1 MTVSSLYPSQVLHV
15 RYKPVAHRL
24 RRQAHYLL
32 IDLEEAQSL
41 AGRLRLFSY
50 NRLNLVSWHE
60 RDHGDGSARPLRNQ
74 IEEHLR
80 RAAIDPDGGSIR
92 VLCMPRVL
100 GLVFNPLS
108 IFFCYGRDGSLAAI
122 LYEVNNTFGQRHSY
136 LFSVAGHAG
145 ELRHHCAK
153 SFYVS
158 PFMPMALTYRF
169 RLAEPGERLAV
180 HITAQDATGKV
191 LTAVLGGKRE
201 DLADGSLLRAFLR
214 SPLLAWHVL
223 GAIHWEALKLW
234 RKGLRHQPRPQPPAD
249 PVTFATDLSR

>member
-1 MTVSSLYPSQVLHV
+1 MTVSSLYPSKVLHF

-24 RRQAHYLL
+24 RRRAYYLL

-41 AGRLRLFSY
+41 AGCFRFFSY
-50 NRLNLVSWHE
+50 NRFNLVSWHE

-74 IEEHLR
+74 IEDHLR

-92 VLCMPRVL
+92 VLCMPRIL

-108 IFFCYGRDGSLAAI
+108 IFFCYGRDGGLAAI

-136 LFSVAGHAG
+136 LFPVASHAG

-153 SFYVS
+153 RFYVS
-158 PFMPMALTYRF
+158 PFMPMAITYRF

-180 HITAQDATGKV
+180 HITAEDATGEV
-191 LTAVLGGKRE
+191 LIAVLAGKRE

-214 SPLLAWHVL
+214 SPLLAWQVL

-234 RKGLRHQPRPQPPAD
+234 RMGSGISRGRSCPPI
-249 PVTFATDLSR
+249 P